1 MALGVDESYYWTY
14 SQNLKW
20 NYFDH
25 PPMVAIWI
33 RLSTANLLLESIE
46 GFVRLGSVLGCAV
59 SSWFIYKT
67 CEVLHSQKAGF
78 VAACLYSASFYA
90 AVTAGLF
97 IMPDSPQMVFFT
109 LCLYLIALITTK
121 EQNWTYWLAFGIA
134 AGLCIMSKVH
144 GVFIWV
150 GLGSYILFSK
160 RTWLKL
166 PQLYS
171 ALLVSILIAL
181 PILIWNIQNNFITY
195 KFHSKRVVI
204 NEDPLNFIAFFGEMI
219 SQFLYNNPF
228 NVLCILIAIAAYI
241 KQRRLKLPALTIFN
255 FIGFPLALLLLMI
268 SLFKNT
274 ALPHWSG
281 PAYVAL
287 IPLAAIH
294 LASNNITLLRGL
306 AKASVY
312 SFIIILLA
320 GKIALHFYPHHFG
333 VDISTETLVAKNK
346 SFFQKSLQVFD
357 GFAKMQLVA
366 EPLDGW
372 DEAKKQFNTIYK
384 NEVEN
389 HTIAPAS
396 PVVCSDWRAA
406 QVEYYFCRKN
416 EKQMIGLGGIEDL
429 HEYAWTNKMR
439 TDKVDM
445 ANALLIAPADDVDA
459 EDGFS
464 AYYENVDSITTI
476 LIDRAFRPDLQFN
489 IYRLSGWRNNL
500 PAF

>member
-1 MALGVDESYYWTY
+1 
-14 SQNLKW
+14 
-20 NYFDH
+20 
-25 PPMVAIWI
+25 
-33 RLSTANLLLESIE
+33 
-46 GFVRLGSVLGCAV
+46 
-59 SSWFIYKT
+59 
-67 CEVLHSQKAGF
+67 
-78 VAACLYSASFYA
+78 
-90 AVTAGLF
+90 
-97 IMPDSPQMVFFT
+97 
-109 LCLYLIALITTK
+109 
-121 EQNWTYWLAFGIA
+121 
-134 AGLCIMSKVH
+134 
-144 GVFIWV
+144 
-150 GLGSYILFSK
+150 
-160 RTWLKL
+160 LKL

-181 PILIWNIQNNFITY
+181 PILLWNIQNNFITY

-255 FIGFPLALLLLMI
+255 FIGLPLALLLLVI

-294 LASNNITLLRGL
+294 LANNKIALLRGL

-333 VDISTETLVAKNK
+333 VDISTETLVANNK
-346 SFFQKSLQVFD
+346 SFLQKSLQVFD

-366 EPLDGW
+366 EPLNGW
-372 DEAKKQFNTIYK
+372 DEAKKQFNIIYK

-389 HTIAPAS
+389 NTIAPAS
-396 PVVCSDWRAA
+396 PVVCSDWRGA

-416 EKQMIGLGGIEDL
+416 EKQMIGLGNIEDL
-429 HEYAWTNKMR
+429 HEYAWTNKIR
-439 TDKVDM
+439 KDKVDM
-445 ANALLIAPADDVDA
+445 SNALLIAPADDLDA
-459 EDGFS
+459 NESFS
-464 AYYENVDSITTI
+464 AYYEKIDSITTI
-476 LIDRAFRPDLQFN
+476 SIDRNFRPDLQFN

-500 PAF
+500 PVFY